1 LTRSRRAALL
11 LLAAALAAPAA
22 PAAADDW
29 TTAFPKGGEV
39 FTPLLADP
47 REIRLSASYYR
58 LRGENDADAALGHS
72 WGLVS
77 WRTGILSDWLWQADA
92 EAMAYARFQGAGAG
106 AGLQAVDYAA
116 NLPVEAR
123 KGPFSFKAEFFHR
136 ESHLGD
142 DVVRETGGAPF
153 RSSAEGVRGL
163 AAVELLR
170 VLRVYAGPTWLVR
183 TEPSPRRW
191 TLQSGFELTFGDLH
205 WSARVPVR
213 LFLAEDVQ
221 SREDVRWNLDSKTTT
236 GLKIGL
242 LGSTRAVRVQ
252 AGYFTGHSA
261 FGQFYAQPERYADV
275 GLVFEL

>member
-1 LTRSRRAALL
+1 MTRSRTAALL
-11 LLAAALAAPAA
+11 LLCAALAA

-29 TTAFPKGGEV
+29 VAAFPKGGEV

-47 REIRLSASYYR
+47 REVQLSASYYR

-72 WGLVS
+72 WGLIR

-92 EAMAYARFQGAGAG
+92 EAMAYARFQGDGAG
-106 AGLQAVDYAA
+106 AGLQAVDYVA

-142 DVVRETGGAPF
+142 DVVRETGGASF

-163 AAVELLR
+163 AALDPFR
-170 VLRVYAGPTWLVR
+170 ALRVYAGPTWLVR

-191 TLQSGFELTFGDLH
+191 TLQSGFELTSDDLH
-205 WSARVPVR
+205 WSTRVPVR

-242 LGSTRAVRVQ
+242 PGSTRAVRVQ
-252 AGYFTGHSA
+252 AGYFAGHSA

-275 GLVFEL
+275 GLSFEL